1 MRKIVDDM
9 TDEYDEEERPSRSAR
24 KRAAQSV
31 QELGERLI
39 ELPDPELTALDL
51 PEQLIA
57 AVRDARRITSRAA
70 GARQRK
76 YIGKLM
82 RDLDCTPIAA
92 ALDARRVGA
101 ALETQRFARAESWRE
116 RLLAE
121 GDSALSELA
130 ERFPQIDL
138 DEWRTR
144 IAAARP
150 AGESDARAK
159 GAQRELFRALRALLG

>member
-1 MRKIVDDM
+1 MA
-9 TDEYDEEERPSRSAR
+9 DEFDEDERPSRSAR

-39 ELPDPELTALDL
+39 ELPDADLVALDL
-51 PEQLIA
+51 PEDLVA
-57 AVRDARRITSRAA
+57 AVRDARRITSHAA

-121 GDSALSELA
+121 GDAALAELA
-130 ERFPQIDL
+130 RRFPQIDL
-138 DEWRTR
+138 DEWRAR
-144 IAAARP
+144 IAAASP
-150 AGESDARAK
+150 AGENAARAR
-159 GAQRELFRALRALLG
+159 GAQRELFRALRVLLG